1 MRRMEPLSPP
11 ITLSVSLVLFHS
23 DIERFAQTVRSLA
36 AAVTCAQNAGRLKQ
50 ASLVVLDNSTDPGY
64 AESARQALARSIEG
78 NSAIS
83 SRYLVAPGNTGYG
96 GGHNIA
102 AREASSDLHLILN
115 PDVDLAEQ
123 ALAQGV
129 EELLDPTVVL
139 VAPRVAADDG
149 TAEFLCRRYPSVLV
163 LLLRAFAP
171 AFVRRQFGSRL
182 DRYEMRDVCSGTDRA
197 DIVLASGCFML
208 LRSAAFKAVGGFDER
223 YFLYFEDYDLSM
235 RLAGEGVLR
244 FQPAMAIVHHGGYA
258 ASKGWR
264 HIGLFIRSGYRFFS
278 QYGWQWI

>member
-36 AAVTCAQNAGRLKQ
+36 TAVTCAQNAGRLKQ
-50 ASLVVLDNSTDPGY
+50 VSLVVLDNSTDPGY

-83 SRYLVAPGNTGYG
+83 SRYLVAPGNSGYG
-96 GGHNIA
+96 AGHNLA
-102 AREASSDLHLILN
+102 AREASSDLHLVLN

-149 TAEFLCRRYPSVLV
+149 A
-163 LLLRAFAP
+163 
-171 AFVRRQFGSRL
+171 
-182 DRYEMRDVCSGTDRA
+182 DV
-197 DIVLASGCFML
+197 VLASGCFML
-208 LRSAAFKAVGGFDER
+208 LRSAAFRAVGGFDER

-264 HIGLFIRSGYRFFS
+264 HIGLFMRSGYRFFS

>member
-11 ITLSVSLVLFHS
+11 VTLSVSLVLFHS

-36 AAVTCAQNAGRLKQ
+36 AAVTYAKNADRLSQ
-50 ASLVVLDNSTDPGY
+50 ASLVVLDNSTDHDY
-64 AESARQALARSIEG
+64 AEAARQALAIAVDG
-78 NSAIS
+78 HSAIS
-83 SRYLVAPGNTGYG
+83 SRYVVAPGNTGYG
-96 GGHNIA
+96 GGHNLA
-102 AREASSDLHLILN
+102 AQEVGSDLHLVLN
-115 PDVDLAEQ
+115 PDVDLAAQ
-123 ALAQGV
+123 VLAQGI

-139 VAPRVAADDG
+139 VAPRVAAEDG
-149 TAEFLCRRYPSVLV
+149 TPEFLCRRYPSVLV

-171 AFVRRQFGSRL
+171 AVIRRQFVSRL

-208 LRSAAFKAVGGFDER
+208 LRSAAFRAVGGFDER

-235 RLAGEGVLR
+235 RLANEGALR

-264 HIGLFIRSGYRFFS
+264 HIGLFIRSGYRFFR

>member
-1 MRRMEPLSPP
+1 MRRMEPLIPP
-11 ITLSVSLVLFHS
+11 VTLSVSLVLFHS

-36 AAVTCAQNAGRLKQ
+36 AAATCAQKVGRLKQ
-50 ASLVVLDNSTDPGY
+50 VSLVVLDNSTDPAY
-64 AESARQALARSIEG
+64 AESARQALAMAVEG

-83 SRYLVAPGNTGYG
+83 SRYVVAPANTGYG
-96 GGHNIA
+96 GGHNLA
-102 AREASSDLHLILN
+102 AHEASSDLHLVLN

-149 TAEFLCRRYPSVLV
+149 APEFLCRRYPSVLV

-171 AFVRRQFGSRL
+171 AFVRRQFVSRL
-182 DRYEMRDVCSGTDRA
+182 ERYEMRDVCSGTDRA

-208 LRSAAFKAVGGFDER
+208 LRSAAFRAVGGFDER

-235 RLAGEGVLR
+235 RLAGQGALR
-244 FQPAMAIVHHGGYA
+244 FQPAMAIIHHGGYA